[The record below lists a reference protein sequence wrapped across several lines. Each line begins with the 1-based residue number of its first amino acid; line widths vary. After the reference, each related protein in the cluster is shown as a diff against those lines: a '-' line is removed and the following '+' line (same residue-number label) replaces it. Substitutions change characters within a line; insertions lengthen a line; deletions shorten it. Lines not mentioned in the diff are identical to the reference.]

1 MRFAAGKRRKRR
13 RVIEAANEVMIP
25 LTEKNKFS
33 KMKPPKRIGAGMEI

>member
-13 RVIEAANEVMIP
+13 RVIEEANEAIIP

-33 KMKPPKRIGAGMEI
+33 TMMPPKRIGAGMEI